1 MHMVEP
7 VTHVLCIDL
16 RILKSEHLLTPSE
29 SQLEER
35 RQNSRETWEGHMGLV
50 ILVPNL
56 PTYSLKI
63 DEI

>member
-1 MHMVEP
+1 MVEP

-35 RQNSRETWEGHMGLV
+35 QQNSRET
-50 ILVPNL
+50 
-56 PTYSLKI
+56 
-63 DEI
+63 